1 MYSEKWND
9 SVGQKYYQKLQDL
22 VDSMN
27 TQVNEICNSPH
38 LIVNQISDD
47 KNTIEKIIRICKN
60 GGRFF

>member
-60 GGRFF
+60 GGRFV